1 MILEGIVTTL
11 SPDGS
16 LNVAPMGPIVEPA
29 MTTLVLRP
37 FATSQTCRNLRDHGE
52 GVFHVTD
59 DVLLLAKA
67 AIGDVEPMPEV
78 ERANTILG
86 YILTD
91 SCRHYEF
98 RITSIDDRTERIT
111 MQAEVTDFGSH
122 RDFLGFNRG
131 KNLVLEA
138 AILATRLAILP
149 WADIDAEYRKW
160 EPIVAKTGGP
170 AEIEAFAILRRHV
183 DAAKNRLGG
192 PC

>member
-11 SPDGS
+11 SPDGT
-16 LNVAPMGPIVEPA
+16 LNIAPMGPIVDA
-29 MTTLVLRP
+29 SMRTLTLRP
-37 FATSQTCRNLRDHGE
+37 FATSKTCRNLRDHGE

-59 DVLLLAKA
+59 DVLLLARA
-67 AIGDVEPMPEV
+67 AIGDVAPMPEV

-98 RITSIDDRTERIT
+98 RITSIDDRTERVT

-122 RDFLGFNRG
+122 REFLGFNRA

-138 AILATRLAILP
+138 AILATRVAILP

-170 AEIEAFAILRRHV
+170 KEIEAFAILRRHV
-183 DAAKNRLGG
+183 DAERMRAK
-192 PC
+192 